1 MSSDRCDFADE
12 GDSTLLSS
20 SISTLSSDD
29 EISSND
35 AIGNFFIGYRF
46 MAILSIQDLNEGS
59 RGPKFFC
66 HICEHFLHTRLSM
79 ITHMK
84 MHRMPFCPV
93 CFAMFHRPVDVNS
106 HMVEFHPEI
115 TSAEIIPILVN
126 EEMLCIE
133 DSIVPPNSPNYNEQQ
148 SLTEQ
153 EELNG
158 KLDTNNNNSM
168 SSLLVEK
175 LREHQIATGLVDGD
189 GQHNQHEFETD
200 TETQLTSSPTDSNG
214 RSMRNNAKKPVA
226 CGSSGKTP
234 KGKSK
239 SSPKTNSSTKGPSN
253 VGQEENIMKV
263 TSRFGRSISLK
274 IPQF

>member
-1 MSSDRCDFADE
+1 MSSDRTDSTDD
-12 GDSTLLSS
+12 GDLTLLSS
-20 SISTLSSDD
+20 SISTLSSD
-29 EISSND
+29 EEFSSNE

-46 MAILSIQDLNEGS
+46 MAILSIQDVNEGS

-106 HMVEFHPEI
+106 HIVELHPEI
-115 TSAEIIPILVN
+115 TTTEIIPALVT
-126 EEMLCIE
+126 EEMLSIE
-133 DSIVPPNSPNYNEQQ
+133 DSIVPPNSPNNNEQQ
-148 SLTEQ
+148 NITQEQ
-153 EELNG
+153 LNG

-175 LREHQIATGLVDGD
+175 LREHQIANGLVDD
-189 GQHNQHEFETD
+189 EGQHNQHDFEID
-200 TETQLTSSPTDSNG
+200 TETQLTSNPADGNG
-214 RSMRNNAKKPVA
+214 RSMRNNDKKPVSS
-226 CGSSGKTP
+226 GSSGKAP
-234 KGKSK
+234 KGKPK
-239 SSPKTNSSTKGPSN
+239 SSPKTNAGTKGPSN
-253 VGQEENIMKV
+253 AGQEDNIMKV